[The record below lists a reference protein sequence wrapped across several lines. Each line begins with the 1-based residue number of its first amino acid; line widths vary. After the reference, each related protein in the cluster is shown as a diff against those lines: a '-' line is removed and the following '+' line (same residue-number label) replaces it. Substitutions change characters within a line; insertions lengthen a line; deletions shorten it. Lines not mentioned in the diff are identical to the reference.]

1 MHQQISR
8 KILIYLFIF
17 IILTSI
23 NNFKYLDLKLFKI
36 DQINISGL
44 NNLENIN
51 IYNDIKDYKKRNIFF
66 LNNFNFSKKI
76 YSNELVQKFEIFK
89 KYPSTL
95 DVNLT
100 KTNFLG
106 ITKID
111 GIDYIIGSN
120 GKFIKKN
127 NTLIDLHFVFGKIKI
142 DDLLI
147 LKEILNKSNF
157 ELGEIDSFYYF
168 KSNRWDIKTKKG
180 LIIRLPSQLDPNVL
194 NKINQIINDVAF
206 RNIKTI
212 DLRQNNQ
219 IITYESKF

>member
-127 NTLIDLHFVFGKIKI
+127 NTLIDLPFVFGKIKI
-142 DDLLI
+142 DDFLI

-219 IITYESKF
+219 IITYE